1 MMFINILF
9 FIDDFI
15 LLLFGVCLN
24 KCLLDEVLDICN
36 LFVIFLVGSFF
47 FMDKYWVYGL
57 RIVLCLLFVMKVLYI
72 FVVFGLCC
80 LDKYVLLMIV

>member
-1 MMFINILF
+1 MFINILF

-15 LLLFGVCLN
+15 LLLFGVRLN

-57 RIVLCLLFVMKVLYI
+57 RIVLRSLFVMKVLYI

-80 LDKYVLLMIV
+80 LDKYVSSMIV